1 MQDLTRAIPA
11 LFVLLWATG
20 FIGARYA
27 MPWAE
32 PFTFLWVRFAIT
44 FGVLLLIIPLVKAK
58 AIGPLNAMHAAIA
71 GVLMHGV
78 YLGGVFW
85 AVRQGLPAGFAGL
98 IVGLQPMLTAVIAGL
113 FLGETVTRKH
123 WLGLVVGLV
132 GVATVLSPKFGSATD
147 GVTVATLGAAIV
159 AVIAMSVGTVW
170 QKRFVATA
178 DLVTVTLWQYVGGWA
193 VAFLIATLF
202 ETGDFVLSGELVF
215 AMVWL
220 VFVLS
225 LGAIFLLM
233 ILIREGE
240 VARVASLFYLVP
252 GVTALMAWVLFDE
265 TLSPIQLVGM
275 AITTFGVALATRRGP
290 RQSAPA
296 TMRAS
301 R

>member
-1 MQDLTRAIPA
+1 MTDLTRAIPA

-32 PFTFLWVRFAIT
+32 PFTFLWVRFALT
-44 FGVLLLIIPLVKAK
+44 FAVLLMIVPLVKAK
-58 AIGPLNAMHAAIA
+58 AIGMRNALHAAIA
-71 GVLMHGV
+71 GVLMHGI

-85 AVRQGLPAGFAGL
+85 AVRHGLPAGFAGL
-98 IVGLQPMLTAVIAGL
+98 IVGLQPMLTAVMAGF
-113 FLGETVTRKH
+113 FLGEKVTARH
-123 WLGLVVGLV
+123 WLGLVVGLT
-132 GVATVLSPKFGSATD
+132 GVAIVLSPKLGAVSG
-147 GVTVATLGAAIV
+147 GVTMVTIGAAVV

-178 DLVTVTLWQYVGGWA
+178 DLVTVTLYQYVGGWA
-193 VAFLIATLF
+193 VAFLISVGF
-202 ETGDFVLSGELVF
+202 ETQQIEWNGELTF

-252 GVTALMAWVLFDE
+252 GVTALLAWFLFDE
-265 TLSPIQLVGM
+265 TLTLFQIAGM
-275 AITTFGVALATRRGP
+275 AITTFGVALATRRAP
-290 RQSAPA
+290 RQSSRVTA
-296 TMRAS
+296 RAS